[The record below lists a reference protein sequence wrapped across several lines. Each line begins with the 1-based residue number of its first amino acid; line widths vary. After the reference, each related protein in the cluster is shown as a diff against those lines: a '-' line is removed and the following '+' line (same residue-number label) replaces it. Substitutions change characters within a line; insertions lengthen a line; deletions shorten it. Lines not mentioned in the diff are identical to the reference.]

1 MLSTAAGPTAPVR
14 DLPGRRMT
22 LDWRS
27 LRPGERVVVRRV
39 RDDDPAPGE
48 PRLTDVLGD
57 VLRCDDDG
65 LTVRTRGGDVY
76 VPGGDVVLA
85 KRVPPPPPRRTR

>member
-1 MLSTAAGPTAPVR
+1 MLSTTGTVLDR
-14 DLPGRRMT
+14 PGRRVSV
-22 LDWRS
+22 DWRT
-27 LRPGERVVVRRV
+27 LHPGERVVVRRR

-65 LTVRTRGGDVY
+65 LTVRTRGGDVD
-76 VPGGDVVLA
+76 VPGADVVLT
-85 KRVPPPPPRRTR
+85 KRVPPPPPRRPR